1 MMRTKTD
8 FHQDIPAHGDK
19 VAAASDRHDQ
29 LVHWL
34 VNGLEIEASLFHV
47 GQYCGD
53 WRGSTAGRECASFHL
68 ILRGHAYLHMEGRP
82 PVRLEANEGVF
93 LLKDIPHFLSPD
105 AIPASP
111 PTTCAMLPMQ
121 PVQTDGM
128 GLACGFFQLKGM
140 VGELLRDS
148 FPDHLLL
155 RADSPASQAIA
166 PLFRLILSEA
176 ERNVDM
182 SSPLIERLTEVL
194 FFYVVREIAR
204 QPDVA
209 AGLWA
214 VASRPGFSPLLKH
227 LLDEPAKAWSLDEMA
242 QLANMSR
249 ASFCRHFT
257 STSGQSPAQFLLQLR
272 MKIAAQRLRK
282 GETVTRAAEQVGYQS
297 PAAFTRAFKK
307 VIGEHPGT
315 YQRSRRASCA
325 PGVQ

>member
-1 MMRTKTD
+1 MASSPGQ
-8 FHQDIPAHGDK
+8 HDK
-19 VAAASDRHDQ
+19 
-29 LVHWL
+29 LIHWL
-34 VNGLEIEASLFHV
+34 VNGLELEASLFHI

-53 WRGSTAGRECASFHL
+53 WRGSTSGRECASFHL
-68 ILRGHAYLHMEGRP
+68 ILRGEAYLHIEGHP
-82 PVRLEANEGVF
+82 PVRLNANEGVF
-93 LLKDIPHFLSPD
+93 LLKDIPHFLTPD
-105 AIPASP
+105 ATPTSP
-111 PTTCAMLPMQ
+111 PPTCAMLPMQ
-121 PVQTDGM
+121 PTQADGT
-128 GLACGFFQLKGM
+128 GLACGFFHLKGM
-140 VGELLRDS
+140 IGDLLKDS
-148 FPDHLLL
+148 FPNYLLL
-155 RADSPASQAIA
+155 RANSPASLAIA

-194 FFYVVREIAR
+194 FFYVAREIAR

-214 VASRPGFSPLLKH
+214 VASRPSFSPLLKH
-227 LLDEPAKAWSLDEMA
+227 LLDDPGKAWSLDKMA

-282 GETVTRAAEQVGYQS
+282 GETVTHAAEQVGYQS

-315 YQRSRRASCA
+315 YQRVRRASSA
-325 PGVQ
+325 TGVQ